1 MDRTE
6 IIQLV
11 KNYVALEPAMAE
23 RIPEEGV
30 PNELCKLCDAPFE
43 KRLSHNLD
51 DQQMEVA
58 RKAIAFLRTHK
69 VFSIIKETASSDIWI
84 KAAERVP
91 VLERLANLPG
101 GWTSVSGARE
111 VAAGVPHFYQVPLAV
126 EPRLLR
132 ELGIDEVFQEFDGGI
147 DSCAHL
153 SFLSPEKELLQR
165 AIRLVKQEQMRDHPS
180 EALHDLPS
188 IPVRRTTTY
197 LYFCCEGCRS
207 DIERVACKYGPIA
220 SLTPGYEH
228 GENYC
233 KWRLTLVVK
242 LLRETDP
249 DISYVL
255 GEWWRGLVFLDKAR
269 VLISV
274 HPDVPSVGSKGRIH
288 SKVLEYLKGGVDLI
302 VIDEGRIYEYRHDRE
317 IESDINALV
326 RRILSSLETYCSME
340 QGNDHE
346 RHVKALARIG
356 SESGFVP
363 VTEHHVKGSRVDC
376 TWLDAEGDVFAAIEV
391 ETSGSFKKDIVSTWE
406 TGPQMAVI
414 CMRST
419 TDSPIHRLAG
429 YELLKVIPHPLL
441 LVNTATR
448 NAYLFDKQEVI
459 GRYELALPPSS
470 SG

>member
-11 KNYVALEPAMAE
+11 KKYPALERATGK
-23 RIPEEGV
+23 RISQDGV
-30 PNELCKLCDAPFE
+30 PKELCKLCDAPFD
-43 KRLSHNLD
+43 KRLSYNLD
-51 DQQMEVA
+51 DQQLEVA

-84 KAAERVP
+84 KTAERVP
-91 VLERLANLPG
+91 VLARLANLPG
-101 GWTSVSGARE
+101 GWMSGTRK
-111 VAAGVPHFYQVPLAV
+111 VDAGVPHFYQVPLAV

-132 ELGIDEVFQEFDGGI
+132 ELGLQEVFKEFDGGI

-153 SFLSPEKELLQR
+153 SFLNPEKELLQS
-165 AIRLVKQEQMRDHPS
+165 AIRLTKQERTRDHPS

-207 DIERVACKYGPIA
+207 DIERVACKYGPIP
-220 SLTPGYEH
+220 SLTPGYQH

-233 KWRLTLVVK
+233 KWRLALVVQ
-242 LLRETDP
+242 LLREADP

-255 GEWWRGLVFLDKAR
+255 GEWWRGFVLLDKAR

-274 HPDVPSVGSKGRIH
+274 HPPLGSKQRTD
-288 SKVLEYLKGGVDLI
+288 SKVVEYLKGGVDLI
-302 VIDEGRIYEYRHDRE
+302 VIDEGRIFEYAYDRE
-317 IESDINALV
+317 IEGDINALV
-326 RRILSSLETYCSME
+326 RRIMTSLETYCRME
-340 QGNDHE
+340 QGDDHK
-346 RHVKALARIG
+346 RYIKALARIG

-363 VTEHHVKGSRVDC
+363 MTEYSVKGSRVDC
-376 TWLDAEGDVFAAIEV
+376 VWLDADGDVFAAIEV
-391 ETSGSFKKDIVSTWE
+391 ETSGSFKKDIISTWE
-406 TGPQMAVI
+406 TGPHMAVI
-414 CMRST
+414 CMNRK
-419 TDSPIHRLAG
+419 TDSPIHRLAS
-429 YELLKVIPHPLL
+429 YELLKVIPHALL
-441 LVNTATR
+441 LVNTATK

-459 GRYELALPPSS
+459 GRYELALPASS